1 MIPLNS
7 ELYLYLTMNDLLI
20 PCDLETKTPLVDFKK
35 SGDLLLEGRSVSE
48 NPVIFFD
55 PVIQWITDLKKTH
68 PAKVTLTF
76 KLEYFNTS
84 TSKIMLHIFRN
95 LESFMKTGSDV
106 KIVWYYDDID
116 EDLKEAGKDYQSI
129 LQIPFEFKKNS

>member
-1 MIPLNS
+1 
-7 ELYLYLTMNDLLI
+7 MNDLLI
-20 PCDLETKTPLVDFKK
+20 PCNLETKTPLVDFKI

-55 PVIQWITDLKKTH
+55 PVIQWINDLKKTH

-95 LESFMKTGSDV
+95 LESFIKNGSDV
-106 KIVWYYDDID
+106 KIIWYYDDVD

-129 LQIPFEFKKNS
+129 LQIPFEFKRNS